1 MARRIYKVYES
12 GQQKLGDK
20 VLTRVLETIKVK
32 NMLKAG
38 DKVVCALSGGAD
50 SMALLCVLYEI
61 KDILGIEVYAAH
73 LNHSIRGK
81 DADDDY
87 LFVKDFCEKKGVEL
101 FYRKTDI
108 PSIAK
113 ATGKSEEE
121 AGRIERYRFF
131 HEVSES
137 LGGARIATGH
147 HMRDNA
153 ETVLFNLFRGSGAKG
168 LGGIP
173 FKRGLIIRPLLNL
186 PKSEI
191 LNYLTKNGISWRED
205 ATNNECIYSRNRIRL
220 VILKEIE
227 KLFPD
232 AERKITA
239 AAENLKVDDDFI
251 SSVAELSGA
260 FKDGAINTSVF
271 NSLHEA
277 VKRRVAINALT
288 FWHAGDIDADKIKA
302 VCSLAAGPT
311 GKYRDVGG
319 NVRIEKSYEKVKLVE
334 KNLQPD
340 FGEEYV
346 IKKGE
351 NLEIKAF
358 DGVWSIK
365 TVDKTAKMRDNKMM
379 IFLDADSLSE
389 NVSIRRRRDGDFI
402 SPYGMVGT
410 KKLKKVFID
419 LKIPKEMR
427 DRISMLTMGNEILF
441 VPGVRKTKNYLPHEN
456 TKTILVAE
464 YKRAD

>member
-12 GQQKLGDK
+12 GQQKLGDR
-20 VLTRVLETIKVK
+20 VLTRVLETIKVN

-38 DKVVCALSGGAD
+38 DKVVCAVSGGAD

-61 KDILGIEVYAAH
+61 KDILDIKVYAAH

-81 DADDDY
+81 AAEEDY
-87 LFVKDFCEKKGVEL
+87 LFVKSFCEEKGIEL
-101 FYRKTDI
+101 FYKKADI

-113 ATGKSEEE
+113 ATKKSEEE

-131 HEVSES
+131 TEVSQS

-173 FKRGLIIRPLLNL
+173 FKRDDIIRPLLNIS
-186 PKSEI
+186 KNEI
-191 LNYLTKNGISWRED
+191 LSYLTDKGISWRED

-227 KLFPD
+227 KLFPG
-232 AERKITA
+232 AERKIA
-239 AAENLKVDDDFI
+239 SAAESLRVDDDFI
-251 SSVAELSGA
+251 RTVAESSGA
-260 FKDGAINTSVF
+260 FKDGVIDTSVF

-277 VKRRVAINALT
+277 VKRRVAVDALT

-302 VCSLAAGPT
+302 VCSLAEGPT
-311 GKYRDVGG
+311 GKYRDVG
-319 NVRIEKSYEKVKLVE
+319 NNIRLEKSYDKVKSVE
-334 KNLQPD
+334 KNLQTD
-340 FGEEYV
+340 FGEEYI

-379 IFLDADSLSE
+379 IFLDADSLLE
-389 NVSIRRRRDGDFI
+389 NVSIRRRKDGDFI

-410 KKLKKVFID
+410 KKLKKIFID

-427 DRISMLTMGNEILF
+427 DRISMLTMGDEILF
-441 VPGVRKTKNYLPHEN
+441 IPGIRKTKNYLPHEN
-456 TKTILVAE
+456 TKKILVAE